1 MPDYPR
7 LGSRRARLAFAI
19 ATRVLQLATRGM
31 NESGTKSARAEWLG
45 EIWYRLDGL
54 DSNSAST
61 LSYLRTAFRSFG
73 AFGFARYRKSLSPR
87 KHNMLDHLLQD
98 LRYAFRRMRQA
109 PSFVLLAVA
118 IIGVGIGANT
128 AIFSIVNS
136 VLFRP
141 LPFDDQDRLL
151 RLFMTAE
158 NEDRPGA
165 VSYPDYQDM
174 ASYSDVL
181 SGAAL
186 TTAAIVSLITD
197 DGAEAMFIE
206 AQTANFFSVTGLVPE
221 LGRTFAP
228 AEDEAGAEPVAIIS
242 YDAWKRRF
250 GGESGVIGSEVRI
263 NGRPVT
269 IVGVGPEGFN
279 GTFVGLKT
287 ELWVPKSAFIMIDPT
302 QAPGFEQRNARGNFM
317 IARMQPG
324 VTIDQVRS
332 VMNSAAESLAELY
345 PTTNEGRGIVVMASN
360 DVRLHPF
367 LDRALYPVA
376 ALLMVVVG
384 LVLLVACTN
393 LANLLLVKG
402 VTRKKEIALRLAVG
416 ASRGRVVS
424 QLLTE
429 SVLLSIGG
437 GIFGLL
443 VARYMAQL
451 IVTFEPP
458 IPIPI
463 ALDIS
468 MDSTVLAFTMVA
480 SVLTGIVFGALPAMR
495 SSRPDLVSS
504 LKDDQP
510 VVSRER
516 RLNLRNVLVVSQ
528 VALSVLLLSAAGLF
542 VRALGHAQ
550 AVDPGI
556 EIDQVAVGSVD
567 LGLASRDVGAKEIFM
582 NNIREELLQHPNIT
596 TVGFVDRIPLTASLQ
611 TRRVMVDGYTP
622 PGDNE
627 WFDSDFG
634 RADADYFNAFGIDIL
649 RGRNFDDGDR
659 ADAQL
664 VAIVNE
670 AFAQQYF
677 GRSDVVGELV
687 KIRKNGWTD
696 ITVVGVAATTKVRT
710 LGEFPRPM
718 LFTPLAQE
726 DDGFVSAI
734 IRTAGN
740 PQFAVDEF
748 RLAVRDIDPFMPVFQ
763 AGTMQQSMGFAFF
776 APRMGAIMLSAFGLV
791 ALILASL
798 GLYAVIGFTVA
809 RRTREVGIRMAL
821 GARSTQVVAS
831 VMAGTFWLVLIGSV
845 IGIGLGVLAAMP
857 LSSMMAGIPAFDP
870 IGMIG
875 VVGLLLLV
883 AAIASS
889 GPALKAVRVDPT
901 EALRTD

>member
-1 MPDYPR
+1 MPEYPTLR
-7 LGSRRARLAFAI
+7 SRPSRWAFRLAE
-19 ATRVLQLATRGM
+19 RMVRLATRRL
-31 NESGTKSARAEWLG
+31 NSAGAAALRSEWLG
-45 EIWYRLDGL
+45 ETWHRLDEL
-54 DSNSAST
+54 DDNGASLRDYVRVALRSA
-61 LSYLRTAFRSFG
+61 G
-73 AFGFARYRKSLSPR
+73 VFGFARYRKRRSPR
-87 KHNMLDHLLQD
+87 RNTMFDNLLQD
-98 LRYAFRRMRQA
+98 LKYAFRRMRQA

-141 LPFDDQDRLL
+141 LPFDDQDRLV
-151 RLFMTAE
+151 RVFTTAE
-158 NEDRPGA
+158 GSDRAGA
-165 VSYPDYQDM
+165 VSYPDYRDI
-174 ASYSDVL
+174 AAYSDVF
-181 SGAAL
+181 SGASL
-186 TTAAIVSLITD
+186 TTAAIVSLIAK
-197 DGAEAMFIE
+197 DGAEAIFIE
-206 AQTANFFSVTGLVPE
+206 AQTANFFTVTGLAPA

-250 GGESGVIGSEVRI
+250 GGEESVIGSEIRI

-287 ELWVPKSAFIMIDPT
+287 ELWVPKSAFITIDPT

-324 VTIDQVRS
+324 VTVDQVRS
-332 VMNSAAESLAELY
+332 AMNSAAESLAELY
-345 PTTNEGRGIVVMASN
+345 PETNENRGIIIMRSN

-416 ASRGRVVS
+416 AGRGRIVS

-429 SVLLSIGG
+429 SVLLALGG
-437 GIFGLL
+437 GLFGLV
-443 VARYMAQL
+443 VARYLAQL

-480 SVLTGIVFGALPAMR
+480 SLLTGIVFGALPALR
-495 SSRPDLVSS
+495 SSRPDLVTS

-510 VVSRER
+510 AVSRER
-516 RLNLRNVLVVSQ
+516 KLNLRNILVVSQ

-550 AVDPGI
+550 SVDPGI

-567 LGLASRDVGAKEIFM
+567 LGLASRDVGDKQIFM
-582 NNIREELLQHPNIT
+582 DNVRQELLQHANIT

-622 PGDNE
+622 SGGNE

-634 RADADYFNAFGIDIL
+634 RADADFFNAFDIDIL
-649 RGRNFDDGDR
+649 RGRNFDHGDR
-659 ADAQL
+659 ADGQA

-670 AFAQQYF
+670 AFAREYF
-677 GRSDVVGELV
+677 GREDVVGELLQ
-687 KIRKNGWTD
+687 IRRNGWIDAT
-696 ITVVGVAATTKVRT
+696 IVGVAATTKVRT

-718 LFTPLAQE
+718 LYTPLRQE
-726 DDGFVSAI
+726 QDGFVSAI
-734 IRTAGN
+734 IRTTGN

-748 RLAVRDIDPFMPVFQ
+748 RLAVRNIDPLMPVFQ

-798 GLYAVIGFTVA
+798 GLYAVIAFTVA

-821 GARSTQVVAS
+821 GARSSQVVAS
-831 VMAGTFWLVLIGSV
+831 VMTGTFWLVLVGSV

-870 IGMIG
+870 IGMLG
-875 VVGLLLLV
+875 VVALLLAV
-883 AAIASS
+883 AAVASS
-889 GPALKAVRVDPT
+889 GPALRAVRVDPT